1 MSKTFELMAHPE
13 SLVVHNT
20 FQGDDPKVLFVCSAG
35 ILRSATAARI
45 FADKWNTRSAGSS
58 PIALIPVTK
67 RLLNWAD
74 FVFFMKEENFIA
86 TSKQFD
92 LDKFDCFQFILDI
105 PDNFNHMQP
114 ELIQL
119 LKEKVSLDSWRI
131 K

>member
-1 MSKTFELMAHPE
+1 MAHPE

-92 LDKFDCFQFILDI
+92 LDEFDCFQFILDI